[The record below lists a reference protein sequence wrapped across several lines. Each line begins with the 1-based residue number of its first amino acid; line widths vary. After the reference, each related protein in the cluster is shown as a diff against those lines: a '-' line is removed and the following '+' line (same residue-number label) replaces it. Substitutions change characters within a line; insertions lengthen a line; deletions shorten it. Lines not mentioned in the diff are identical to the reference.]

1 MPEQKKTTPEPEKK
15 QNAKANRQ
23 ANKKHAEPPVWEWF
37 AAAVGFILVAGTI
50 GFLIYS
56 AVTEANSPPKLT
68 VKTDSVTALENG
80 WLVKFSLY
88 NDGENNAAEV
98 VVEGKISEDG
108 KDAET
113 SSVTIDYAPSHSR
126 REGALLFTKEPKEE
140 NFQIRAL
147 GYQKP

>member
-1 MPEQKKTTPEPEKK
+1 MAHKDSGKNKSQKETPP
-15 QNAKANRQ
+15 AL
-23 ANKKHAEPPVWEWF
+23 EWLV
-37 AAAVGFILVAGTI
+37 AAIGFILVAGTI
-50 GFLIYS
+50 GFLIYT
-56 AVTEANSPPKLT
+56 AATQADTPPKLS

-80 WLVKFSLY
+80 FLVKFSLY

-98 VVEGKISEDG
+98 VVEGKITEGG
-108 KDAET
+108 KDLET
-113 SSVTIDYAPSHSR
+113 SSVTIDYSPSHSR

>member
-1 MPEQKKTTPEPEKK
+1 MTEKK
-15 QNAKANRQ
+15 SSKSR
-23 ANKKHAEPPVWEWF
+23 KETPPALEWLV
-37 AAAVGFILVAGTI
+37 AAIGFILVAGTI

-56 AVTEANSPPKLT
+56 AVTQENSPPKLS
-68 VKTDSVTALENG
+68 VKTDSVTAVENG
-80 WLVKFSLY
+80 YLVKFSLY

-98 VVEGKISEDG
+98 VVEGKIVESE
-108 KDAET
+108 KDSET

-126 REGALLFTKEPKEE
+126 REGALLFTSEPKDG